1 MYMRCSVRAC
11 VSFNL
16 GTLFLVTV
24 TIRYHHLVPEMTYCI
39 GSSMLEIIKIII
51 IIIMLFAVV
60 ILLFLLCSNNT
71 GTFIII
77 LNHKKCNIN
86 IAGLQIKILVYNYT
100 EAPE

>member
-39 GSSMLEIIKIII
+39 GSSMLEIKIII

-77 LNHKKCNIN
+77 LNHKKCNNN
-86 IAGLQIKILVYNYT
+86 IAGLQIKI
-100 EAPE
+100 